1 MNSIL
6 GSLGIRQK
14 LLVAFLAVVS
24 TVLLISYFAFYLRS
38 QSVLNREIQ
47 RSLLATAELA
57 VGQLDARIEGMELA
71 VAQMLS
77 RTQLRTSLKAWT
89 AGEKLN
95 STESLGRILNDA
107 RNSMPMLSN
116 LAVFDADQAYVVGVR
131 SDFDAGDLPKE
142 LFAAAQQRQGY
153 LGLFKA
159 GTSAQRIVMGGAL
172 DLEGQRLGYLLAFV
186 SLESLEKLGSSPS
199 LQAASLSLVV
209 SALDTSGQQR
219 AILPTL
225 AVGHQQALSFNSIAD
240 AKPGQ
245 PSLKEGLDYR
255 GVPVLAVL
263 SVSAKT
269 GWGLTA
275 KVDQEVQTKPLRE
288 QTSFL
293 ALLGLGCLVLA
304 VIFTMLLSGSMTRP
318 ILDMTHVTEL
328 IASGDM
334 TRRITRLSQDELGV
348 LARSVNQ
355 MADRLIALKNELAL
369 RVQQQEHSL
378 SRLNDEL
385 GHANAELTRLS
396 STDVLTGLANR
407 RVFKAALATEWAR
420 CRRQHAPIALL
431 SFDIDHFKA
440 LNDTLGHAAGD
451 LALQRVAAAL
461 QGGIRRAG
469 DIVAR
474 VGGEEFVALLPQTNL
489 AEAQA
494 LAEELRK
501 RVVSGAISHPASS
514 TGGHVTV
521 SIGVASVV
529 PDETVEPDALLAAAD
544 EALYRAKAGGRNRVM
559 PASQDAQS

>member
-1 MNSIL
+1 MSRIL

-38 QSVLNREIQ
+38 QAVLNREIQ

-71 VAQMLS
+71 VVQMLS
-77 RTQLRTSLKAWT
+77 RTQLRTSLKVWT
-89 AGEKLN
+89 AGERLE
-95 STESLGRILNDA
+95 STKSLGRILNDA
-107 RNSMPMLSN
+107 RNAMPVLTN
-116 LAVFDADQAYVVGVR
+116 LAVFDAEQAYVTGVR
-131 SDFDAGDLPKE
+131 SDFNASELPKE

-153 LGLFKA
+153 LGLLKA
-159 GTSAQRIVMGGAL
+159 GTPAQRIVMGGAL
-172 DLEGQRLGYLLAFV
+172 DLEGQRLGYLLAFI

-199 LQAASLSLVV
+199 LQAASMSLVI
-209 SALDTSGQQR
+209 SALDASGQQR

-225 AVGHQQALSFNSIAD
+225 VGGSQSLSFNPIAD
-240 AKPGQ
+240 AKPEQ

-263 SVSAKT
+263 SVSGKT

-275 KVDQEVQTKPLRE
+275 KVDQEVLTKPLRE
-288 QTSFL
+288 QTNFL
-293 ALLGLGCLVLA
+293 TLLGLGCLVLA

-334 TRRITRLSQDELGV
+334 NRRITRLSQDELGV

-355 MADRLIALKNELAL
+355 MADRLISLKNELAL

-378 SRLNDEL
+378 GRLNDEL

-461 QGGIRRAG
+461 QEGIRRAG
-469 DIVAR
+469 DVLAR

-489 AEAQA
+489 AEAQT

-501 RVVSGAISHPASS
+501 RVASAAISHPSS
-514 TGGHVTV
+514 SVGGHVTV
-521 SIGVASVV
+521 SIGVASVI
-529 PDETVEPDALLAAAD
+529 PDETVEPDELFAAAD

-559 PASQDAQS
+559 PAAHYAQS

>member
-1 MNSIL
+1 MSRIL

-38 QSVLNREIQ
+38 QAVLNREIQ

-71 VAQMLS
+71 VVQMLS

-89 AGEKLN
+89 AGERLE
-95 STESLGRILNDA
+95 STKSLGRILNDA
-107 RNSMPMLSN
+107 RNAMPVLTN
-116 LAVFDADQAYVVGVR
+116 LAVFDAEQAYVTGVR
-131 SDFDAGDLPKE
+131 SDFNANELPKE

-153 LGLFKA
+153 LGLLKA
-159 GTSAQRIVMGGAL
+159 GTPAQRIVMGGAL
-172 DLEGQRLGYLLAFV
+172 DLEGHRLGYLLAFI
-186 SLESLEKLGSSPS
+186 SLESLEELGSSPS
-199 LQAASLSLVV
+199 LQTASMSLVI
-209 SALDTSGQQR
+209 SALDASGQQR

-225 AVGHQQALSFNSIAD
+225 AGGSQSLSFNPIAD

-255 GVPVLAVL
+255 GVPVMAVL
-263 SVSAKT
+263 SVSSKT
-269 GWGLTA
+269 GWGLAA
-275 KVDQEVQTKPLRE
+275 KVDQEVLTKPLRE
-288 QTSFL
+288 QTNFL

-334 TRRITRLSQDELGV
+334 NRRITRLSQDELGV

-378 SRLNDEL
+378 GRLNEEL

-461 QGGIRRAG
+461 QEGIRRAG
-469 DIVAR
+469 DVLAR

-489 AEAQA
+489 AEAQT

-501 RVVSGAISHPASS
+501 RVASAAISHPSS
-514 TGGHVTV
+514 SVGGHVTV
-521 SIGVASVV
+521 SIGVASVI
-529 PDETVEPDALLAAAD
+529 PDETVEPDELFAAAD

-559 PASQDAQS
+559 PAAHYAQS